1 MTASSFSRP
10 TSNVSG
16 LVYANYIPTIALTS
30 TTSAFTSNTVGYVNA
45 SSEEEDFSKENFTD
59 EEWEQF
65 KKDVNLEDY

>member
-1 MTASSFSRP
+1 MTTSSFSRP

-30 TTSAFTSNTVGYVNA
+30 TTSAFTSNNVGYVNV
-45 SSEEEDFSKENFTD
+45 SSEEDFSKENFTD
-59 EEWEQF
+59 EEWVQF

>member
-1 MTASSFSRP
+1 MTTSSFSCP

-16 LVYANYIPTIALTS
+16 LVYANYIPTIT
-30 TTSAFTSNTVGYVNA
+30 TTSAIYSNNVGYMNV

-65 KKDVNLEDY
+65 KKDVNLEEY

>member
-1 MTASSFSRP
+1 MTTSSFSCL

-16 LVYANYIPTIALTS
+16 LVYANYIPTIT
-30 TTSAFTSNTVGYVNA
+30 TTSAIYSNNVGYMNV

-65 KKDVNLEDY
+65 KKDVNLEEY

>member
-1 MTASSFSRP
+1 MTVSSFSRP

-16 LVYANYIPTIALTS
+16 LVYTNYIPTIT
-30 TTSAFTSNTVGYVNA
+30 TTSAFTSNNVGYVNV
-45 SSEEEDFSKENFTD
+45 SSEEEDFTKENFTD

>member
-1 MTASSFSRP
+1 MTTSSFSSP

-16 LVYANYIPTIALTS
+16 LVYANYIPTIT
-30 TTSAFTSNTVGYVNA
+30 TTSGFASNTVGYVNV
-45 SSEEEDFSKENFTD
+45 SSEKEDLSEENFTD

>member
-1 MTASSFSRP
+1 MTTSSFSRP

-16 LVYANYIPTIALTS
+16 LVYANYIPTIT
-30 TTSAFTSNTVGYVNA
+30 TTSAFASNNVGYVNV
-45 SSEEEDFSKENFTD
+45 SSEEEDFTKENFTD

>member
-1 MTASSFSRP
+1 MATSSFSSS

-16 LVYANYIPTIALTS
+16 LVYTNYIPTIA
-30 TTSAFTSNTVGYVNA
+30 TTSAFTSNNVGYVNV
-45 SSEEEDFSKENFTD
+45 SSEEEDLSEENFTD